1 MGRWGQG
8 PLQKEGKE
16 GQTQKAQ
23 LLAEA
28 QDPEDAPGLGVLTSS
43 CSDGT

>member
-1 MGRWGQG
+1 MGGWWEG

-16 GQTQKAQ
+16 CQTPRHGSRLRLKTQETS
-23 LLAEA
+23 L
-28 QDPEDAPGLGVLTSS
+28 GLGVLTS